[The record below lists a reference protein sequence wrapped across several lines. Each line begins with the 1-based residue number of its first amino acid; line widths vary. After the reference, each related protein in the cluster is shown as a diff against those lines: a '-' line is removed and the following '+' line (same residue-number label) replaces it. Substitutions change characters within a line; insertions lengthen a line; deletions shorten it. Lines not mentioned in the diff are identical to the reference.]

1 MSKQIGVLGAVVTVL
16 ASLAFV
22 ASWSSGFVIAK
33 IATADVPAATLLVW
47 RFAPLAVVL
56 LAVASA
62 TGAFRGVPRVELRR
76 QAVIGLFAQFGYCAF
91 VYAAVGSG
99 IATGTTALIDAVQP
113 LVVATLVGPLLGLR
127 VRGAQ
132 WAGLALGA
140 VGVAAVVGSQLGGS
154 TAPAAAYLLP
164 ALAMACLIVGTFV
177 ERRSEARLPVLT
189 IMTIHV
195 SVGAAALIVLAV
207 ATGALVPPADP
218 EFWLAALLS
227 AALPSLVAY
236 SLYWWLLRRVG
247 ITALNALLFLVAPT
261 TALAG
266 TAMFGEP
273 LTGWT
278 IVGFVL
284 CASGVALVLV
294 FDRAHRPVA
303 AAAAGSVTPAATPLA
318 APAKKIDARVND
330 PHLAVVSPSTSVVR
344 PDHAPREAEEACR
357 R

>member
-1 MSKQIGVLGAVVTVL
+1 MSKQIGVLGAVATVL

-195 SVGAAALIVLAV
+195 SVGAAALIVLAA

-218 EFWLAALLS
+218 QFWLAALMS

-294 FDRAHRPVA
+294 FDRAHPPVA
-303 AAAAGSVTPAATPLA
+303 AAAAPDAAT

-330 PHLAVVSPSTSVVR
+330 PRLAVVSPSTSVVR

>member
-1 MSKQIGVLGAVVTVL
+1 MSKQIGLLGAVVTGL

-47 RFAPLAVVL
+47 RFGPLAVVL

-62 TGAFRGVPRVELRR
+62 TGAFRGLPRVELRR

-189 IMTIHV
+189 VMTIHV
-195 SVGAAALIVLAV
+195 SVGAAALIVLAA

-218 EFWLAALLS
+218 QFWLAALLS

-284 CASGVALVLV
+284 CASGVALVLI
-294 FDRAHRPVA
+294 FDRAHPPVA
-303 AAAAGSVTPAATPLA
+303 AAAPDAAT